1 MARRIADKRPIL
13 EAMGLELQSLTQQ
26 AFSNASLRPLPWPAR
41 KKPAPHQLLRKTGTL
56 MRSNRVVEVT
66 HDKVT
71 VGSDRVYAAHQ
82 QFGSRKS
89 SGRGSGVPARPFFPF
104 ASATGPMMP
113 MAKQRL
119 ERIALAK
126 MKSLLE

>member
-56 MRSNRVVEVT
+56 MRSIRVVEVT
-66 HDKVT
+66 NDKVT
-71 VGSDRVYAAHQ
+71 VASDRVYAAHQ
-82 QFGSRKS
+82 QFGSSKS

-104 ASATGPMMP
+104 ASPTGPMTAF
-113 MAKQRL
+113 AKQRL
-119 ERIALAK
+119 ARAALDK
-126 MKSLLE
+126 IKKLLG